1 MSVRRMIPF
10 IFLNV
15 VVSALAVLA
24 VLYWWDNRQPAAPT
38 AIALTPA
45 AQPTVPIA
53 NPGQPATT
61 PVETA
66 EAPAEGP
73 TTYRVKAGDTLGS
86 ISVTFDVPVEDIMTV
101 NGLADPNV
109 LQVDQ
114 ELIIPIGGIPTPTP
128 PPTAETQLP
137 TPIATAAVAQGD
149 DALIEVVEVVSV
161 GDLTGEAVSIAN
173 KGSQPIALQGWQLA
187 DEDGSVYTFG
197 QVILFGDGAAILVHS
212 SPGED
217 GPADLYWDLTTAVWQ
232 KGEVVR
238 LLDAGGD
245 VRAEYT
251 IP

>member
-24 VLYWWDNRQPAAPT
+24 VLYWWDSRQPAAPT
-38 AIALTPA
+38 PLASMPV
-45 AQPTVPIA
+45 AQPTLPAA
-53 NPGQPATT
+53 NPVGQATT
-61 PVETA
+61 LPETA
-66 EAPAEGP
+66 ETPAEGP

-86 ISVTFDVPVEDIMTV
+86 ISVAFDVPVEDIMAV
-101 NGLADPNV
+101 NGLTDPNV

-114 ELIIPIGGIPTPTP
+114 ELIIPIGGIPTSTP

-149 DALIEVVEVVSV
+149 DALIEVAEVVSV

-187 DEDGSVYTFG
+187 DGDGSVYTFG

-217 GPADLYWDLTTAVWQ
+217 GPADLYWGLPTTVWQ
-232 KGEVVR
+232 KGEVVT
-238 LLDAGGD
+238 LLDADGN